1 MSIIPEASI
10 WRKLE
15 SKTWIWPLLFEAR
28 FAKGVARKRKL
39 ARKKLCVYKKSK
51 SGRVSGGPDLKATAA
66 YTSVFCQEVCRIW
79 QDAWSKGL
87 LPEQH
92 YGSMEDLLQ
101 DCGFFGS
108 SSIAAS
114 ASAAPSSSS
123 ANQDSEVGPQ
133 LRRMSKLVP
142 GFQIVW
148 PSITQGL
155 QQVFGFWDLLRVFQG
170 NLRGR
175 KGLNNYLG

>member
-1 MSIIPEASI
+1 MLGARVCCQSSI
-10 WRKLE
+10 
-15 SKTWIWPLLFEAR
+15 
-28 FAKGVARKRKL
+28 
-39 ARKKLCVYKKSK
+39 
-51 SGRVSGGPDLKATAA
+51 TAA
-66 YTSVFCQEVCRIW
+66 WRISYKI
-79 QDAWSKGL
+79 A
-87 LPEQH
+87 
-92 YGSMEDLLQ
+92 
-101 DCGFFGS
+101 GFFGS